1 MTKVH
6 PEFRLGSAPSTIRDA
21 GTVALLSAKLE
32 PPVLLHAALLRPRLF
47 ALLSRA
53 VQRSPLTLI
62 SGPAGSGKTVL
73 AASWRETE
81 PAARAVA
88 WLSLDV
94 YDEDPALFWSY
105 VVEALGSV
113 GVVTTDVPRLVPGEQ
128 PPAGFLTAL
137 AGAITARP
145 QPVGLI
151 IDNADHITGK
161 GIVDGLDLL
170 IRNAGTRLRLVLCE
184 RADPQLP
191 LHQYRLAGTMAE
203 VRGDEL
209 AFMADETRDLLSVMG
224 VHVSAE
230 VAGRL
235 CAETQGW
242 AVGLRL
248 AAAPL
253 KQGASPE
260 RLVTSLAHDDGS
272 VAQYLFA
279 EVLASQPASVRRLL
293 LRISV
298 TADLDPDLVD
308 RLAGRPNSG
317 RVLAAL
323 ARANA
328 FVEGS
333 PGPSGG
339 YRIHPLFR
347 EMLQAQLAYDHP
359 GEVAGLHRTCAAWY
373 AEMGRRPEAI
383 GHAIAAG
390 DWTSATPLLIE
401 DLVVPRLLAHGSDPV
416 LRSVRMVPPSV
427 GGREAGV
434 LRAAIALAGGSTPSP
449 ADRDTTTRAAEHGEY
464 PALRASAALVCLTA
478 DTVAGADPARILGRA
493 AAVQAELGTLI
504 DPDRH
509 ERREFVAVLAGSRA
523 LATLRSDA
531 PAAEVATQLR
541 VAAGAAQAAGTRRL
555 RCRPVGLLALLE
567 ALDGQLTRAVQHAT
581 EAEALSTDDGAEPA
595 DRPVAPAAALAWV
608 HLRRYG
614 LVEARE
620 WLGRAGTR
628 ERHLPALP
636 EADVIGAALALV
648 QAESLRLH
656 REYDSADEVLQPAVG
671 DPGLPRW
678 VRQRALV
685 SAARIAF
692 ARGRIAEGTAL
703 LDDPAVDRATGLRMR
718 ALAGLLGGETADAV
732 LPAEDH
738 PGSGED
744 VIEHRVLRA
753 CQLVEAG
760 SVTAAVEE

>member
-21 GTVALLSAKLE
+21 GTVPLLSAKLQ

-170 IRNAGTRLRLVLCE
+170 IRNAGTRLRLVLYE

-191 LHQYRLAGTMAE
+191 LHQYRLGGPMAE

-209 AFMADETRDLLSVMG
+209 AFMADETRDLLAVMG

-308 RLAGRPNSG
+308 RLVGRPNSG

-373 AEMGRRPEAI
+373 AEAGRSPEAV
-383 GHAIAAG
+383 GHAVAAE
-390 DWTSATPLLIE
+390 DWGVATRVLVDDLL
-401 DLVVPRLLAHGSDPV
+401 VMRLLAHRSDPA
-416 LRSVRMVPPSV
+416 LRGLQALPVRFPGP
-427 GGREAGV
+427 EAAV
-434 LRAAIALAGGSTPSP
+434 IRSAVALAGACTPTPADLAVVATARGGVNRTTLRVSP
-449 ADRDTTTRAAEHGEY
+449 ALTCLVADAA
-464 PALRASAALVCLTA
+464 
-478 DTVAGADPARILGRA
+478 AGADPSALLAEADA
-493 AAVQAELGTLI
+493 AASL
-504 DPDRH
+504 
-509 ERREFVAVLAGSRA
+509 
-523 LATLRSDA
+523 
-531 PAAEVATQLR
+531 
-541 VAAGAAQAAGTRRL
+541 VAAL
-555 RCRPVGLLALLE
+555 PDE
-567 ALDGQLTRAVQHAT
+567 
-581 EAEALSTDDGAEPA
+581 
-595 DRPVAPAAALAWV
+595 
-608 HLRRYG
+608 
-614 LVEARE
+614 
-620 WLGRAGTR
+620 
-628 ERHLPALP
+628 ER
-636 EADVIGAALALV
+636 
-648 QAESLRLH
+648 
-656 REYDSADEVLQPAVG
+656 
-671 DPGLPRW
+671 
-678 VRQRALV
+678 
-685 SAARIAF
+685 
-692 ARGRIAEGTAL
+692 
-703 LDDPAVDRATGLRMR
+703 
-718 ALAGLLGGETADAV
+718 
-732 LPAEDH
+732 
-738 PGSGED
+738 
-744 VIEHRVLRA
+744 
-753 CQLVEAG
+753 
-760 SVTAAVEE
+760 